1 VSRGGRSGISP
12 ADVETVGPG
21 AVEEFKRLSASR
33 ENLAHL
39 MDAGSGGDVRVA
51 GGHMAWRRSRS

>member
-1 VSRGGRSGISP
+1 
-12 ADVETVGPG
+12 
-21 AVEEFKRLSASR
+21 LSASR